1 MRNSFLI
8 SSLLAGG
15 LSLLGTVAQAYS
27 ISGLQSA
34 STNGSGWTGTTAP
47 HQIIATP
54 GATPGTNEWFSRY
67 TVGNGDSRFNIDE
80 SILGQFRNAPLQD
93 TTGAGL
99 TAASESVRVTFLGT
113 GAARNSVLFLAQEG
127 SALLNRDAF
136 WDPIYATGGTN
147 NLGTFNPVN
156 SNNRL
161 FETRGGCEYAQAK
174 AGNSCVPTN
183 LGQSRVISG
192 LTVGENLIFGLQA
205 LVLHYNAD
213 NIHYPNTN
221 YFFSGTAANN
231 QDRKGWNDGQ
241 VHTKVLNLGS
251 NRFLVGFEDIWGG
264 GDRDYNDN
272 VFLFE
277 GVSVDIPLPPLV
289 VSEPAS
295 LPLLGLLVGGLLWR
309 RRARQR
315 GISCAAN

>member
-1 MRNSFLI
+1 MRNTFIYSAFI
-8 SSLLAGG
+8 AAG
-15 LSLLGTVAQAYS
+15 LSFISVAAQAYS
-27 ISGLQSA
+27 ISGLQDA
-34 STNGSGWTGTTAP
+34 STNGSGWAGATADY
-47 HQIIATP
+47 QIIATP

-67 TVGNGDSRFNIDE
+67 TFGNGDSRFNIDE
-80 SILGQFRNAPLQD
+80 SILGQFKNAPLQD
-93 TTGAGL
+93 NVGAGL
-99 TAASESVRVTFLGT
+99 AAASESVRVTFLGT
-113 GAARNSVLFLAQEG
+113 GAARNSVLFLAQQG
-127 SALLNRDAF
+127 SDLLDRDAF

-156 SNNRL
+156 DSNRL
-161 FETRGGCEYAQAK
+161 FETRGGCEYAEAK
-174 AGNSCVPTN
+174 AGNSCVPDN

-192 LTVGENLIFGLQA
+192 LAVGDSLIFGLQA

-213 NIHYPNTN
+213 NVHYPNTN
-221 YFFSGTAANN
+221 YFFSGAAANN
-231 QDRKGWNDGQ
+231 QDNNGWNDGQ

-264 GDRDYNDN
+264 GDRDFNDN

-295 LPLLGLLVGGLLWR
+295 LSLLGLLLGCWLWR
-309 RRARQR
+309 RRSVQR
-315 GISCAAN
+315 LPV

>member
-1 MRNSFLI
+1 MRNSLFF
-8 SSLLAGG
+8 SSLLASG
-15 LSLLGTVAQAYS
+15 LSLIGAVAQAYT
-27 ISGLQSA
+27 ISGLESA
-34 STNGSGWTGTTAP
+34 SANGSGWAGTTAP
-47 HQIIATP
+47 HQVIATP

-67 TVGNGDSRFNIDE
+67 TRGNGDSHFNIDE

-93 TTGAGL
+93 TIGAGL
-99 TAASESVRVTFLGT
+99 TAAAESVRVTFLGT
-113 GAARNSVLFLAQEG
+113 GAARNSVLFLAQQG
-127 SALLNRDAF
+127 SALLDRDAF

-156 SNNRL
+156 SSNRL

-192 LTVGENLIFGLQA
+192 LTVGESLIFGLQA

-221 YFFSGTAANN
+221 YFFSGAAVNN
-231 QDRKGWNDGQ
+231 QDRSGWNDGQ
-241 VHTKVLNLGS
+241 VHTKVLNLGD

-272 VFLFE
+272 IFLFE
-277 GVSVDIPLPPLV
+277 GISVDIPLPPPSI

-309 RRARQR
+309 RRARH
-315 GISCAAN
+315 

>member
-1 MRNSFLI
+1 MRNT
-8 SSLLAGG
+8 SLYSAFIAAG
-15 LSLLGTVAQAYS
+15 LSLISVATQAYS
-27 ISGLQSA
+27 ISGLQDA
-34 STNGSGWTGTTAP
+34 STNGSGWSGATADY
-47 HQIIATP
+47 QIIATP

-67 TVGNGDSRFNIDE
+67 TLGNGDSRFNIDE
-80 SILGQFRNAPLQD
+80 SILGQFKNAPLQD
-93 TTGAGL
+93 NVGAGL
-99 TAASESVRVTFLGT
+99 AAASESVRVTFLGT
-113 GAARNSVLFLAQEG
+113 GAARNSVLFLAQQG
-127 SALLNRDAF
+127 SDLLDRDAF

-156 SNNRL
+156 DSNRL
-161 FETRGGCEYAQAK
+161 FETRGGCEYAEAK
-174 AGNSCVPTN
+174 AGNSCVPDN

-192 LTVGENLIFGLQA
+192 LAVGDSLIFGLQA

-213 NIHYPNTN
+213 NVHYPNTN
-221 YFFSGTAANN
+221 YFFSGAAANN
-231 QDRKGWNDGQ
+231 QDNNGWNDGQ

-264 GDRDYNDN
+264 GDRDFNDN

-295 LPLLGLLVGGLLWR
+295 LSLLGLLLGGWLWR
-309 RRARQR
+309 RRSVQR
-315 GISCAAN
+315 LPV